1 MPNTPPSLVSPAST
15 VCNQT
20 GCEAR
25 IIAGR
30 GYCSAHGGDM
40 RLRRELAVL
49 AAQERRFEREER
61 ERLAVERAKRPQFT
75 ERGDC
80 RGVVAPGQGL
90 SRFKKKRVPST
101 GTTPAL

>member
-1 MPNTPPSLVSPAST
+1 MSNTSLCLVSPTST

-20 GCEAR
+20 GCEAH

-30 GYCSAHGGDM
+30 GYCSAHGGEF
-40 RLRRELAVL
+40 RLRRELGVL

-61 ERLAVERAKRPQFT
+61 ERQAAERAKRPQFT
-75 ERGDC
+75 ERGDR

-90 SRFKKKRVPST
+90 SRFKKKPLPP
-101 GTTPAL
+101 TPPAQ